1 MSFQVGDKVRFLNAV
16 GYGVVTKIIDKKKFQ
31 IENEFGFEEIYNINE
46 LVVEGSKEDYKTENS
61 AFNKE
66 IENKLKIDKHA
77 QIQSMSSI
85 KN

>member
-46 LVVEGSKEDYKTENS
+46 LVVEGSKEDYNKDNLFS
-61 AFNKE
+61 NKE
-66 IENKLKIDKHA
+66 LKI
-77 QIQSMSSI
+77 
-85 KN
+85 N